1 MKLSND
7 TLTVLKNF
15 ASINKNI
22 MLKKGK
28 TLKTISGG
36 KNVIAEAIISE
47 EIPTDFGVYDLNEFL
62 SILSLHKDDA
72 VLNFDSE
79 NILISGQKG
88 RSKTKYRFCPANLI
102 VAAPEKAVAMPD
114 PEISF
119 ELTADDFD
127 WVMRAANVLS
137 SPNIII
143 ESDGSTVYVTTTD
156 VTNSST
162 HTDSL
167 EIANGTGDSYRMIFK
182 TENIKNLSGGY
193 DVKISSKG
201 ISNFKHKTLNIQY
214 WIATEAGSTYT
225 KG

>member
-1 MKLSND
+1 MKLSTD

-36 KNVIAEAIISE
+36 KNVIAEATITE
-47 EIPTDFGVYDLNEFL
+47 EIPADFGVYDLNEFL

-72 VLNFDSE
+72 TLDFDSE
-79 NILISGQKG
+79 TILISGQKG
-88 RSKTKYRFCPANLI
+88 RSKTKYRFCAPGMIL
-102 VAAPEKAVAMPD
+102 AAPEKAVAMPE

-119 ELTADDFD
+119 ELTAEDFD
-127 WVMRAANVLS
+127 WIMRAASVLS
-137 SPNIII
+137 SPNIVI
-143 ESDGSTVYVTTTD
+143 ESDGTIVHVTTTD
-156 VTNSST
+156 LSNSSA

-167 EIANGTGDSYRMIFK
+167 EIANGTGDSYRMFFK
-182 TENIKNLSGGY
+182 TENIKILPGGY

-201 ISNFKHKTLNIQY
+201 ISNFKHKTLNVQY

-225 KG
+225 KA

>member
-36 KNVIAEAIISE
+36 KNVIAEATISE

-88 RSKTKYRFCPANLI
+88 RSKTKYRFC
-102 VAAPEKAVAMPD
+102 APGMILSAPDKAVAMPD
-114 PEISF
+114 PEIAF

-127 WVMRAANVLS
+127 WIMRAASVLS
-137 SPNIII
+137 SPNIVI
-143 ESDGSTVYVTTTD
+143 ESDGSTISVTTTD
-156 VTNSST
+156 VTNSSA

-167 EIANGTGDSYRMIFK
+167 EITKGNGDSYRMFFK
-182 TENIKNLSGGY
+182 TENIKNLAGGY